1 MVHVDWYTQ
10 AEFVRGEEYVD
21 ADGELCLV
29 YAGILP
35 VAAVRG
41 LPGITD
47 DVSVTNDESE
57 PVLVFVVKQN
67 SARVRFY
74 CHTKADADLGYSFIP
89 LDDAPRHSS
98 PWITDPQQFED

>member
-1 MVHVDWYTQ
+1 MAGEWARTIGAVVAVSLVLVGVPAIWFGATKYAAYAANSRPFGRRGGLSELVVHVDWYTQ

-47 DVSVTNDESE
+47 DVSVT
-57 PVLVFVVKQN
+57 K
-67 SARVRFY
+67 
-74 CHTKADADLGYSFIP
+74 
-89 LDDAPRHSS
+89 
-98 PWITDPQQFED
+98 